1 MNNITYKT
9 EIDKFRNDLV
19 EVDGDN
25 VTKKLVG
32 FKITRDNEGILDV
45 FIIDKWID
53 IVDGKSDD
61 TYASDA
67 YKLCTTEIDEWKD
80 SFTHVAKTFN
90 PDTGKME

>member
-1 MNNITYKT
+1 MSYTIK
-9 EIDKFRNDLV
+9 IDKFQNTTQ
-19 EVDGDN
+19 DGAN
-25 VTKKLVG
+25 KKLVG
-32 FKITRDNEGILDV
+32 FQITKDTGEL
-45 FIIDKWID
+45 FIIDKWLDID
-53 IVDGKSDD
+53 DSKSDD

>member
-1 MNNITYKT
+1 MSYTIK
-9 EIDKFRNDLV
+9 IDKFQNTTQ
-19 EVDGDN
+19 DGAN
-25 VTKKLVG
+25 KKLVG
-32 FKITRDNEGILDV
+32 FQITKDTGEM
-45 FIIDKWID
+45 FIIDKWLDID
-53 IVDGKSDD
+53 DSKSDD

>member
-1 MNNITYKT
+1 MSYTIK
-9 EIDKFRNDLV
+9 IDKFQNSMQ
-19 EVDGDN
+19 DGAN
-25 VTKKLVG
+25 KKLVG
-32 FKITRDNEGILDV
+32 FQITKDTGEV
-45 FIIDKWID
+45 FIIDKWLDID
-53 IVDGKSDD
+53 DSKSDD

>member
-1 MNNITYKT
+1 MSYTIK
-9 EIDKFRNDLV
+9 IDKFQNSTQ
-19 EVDGDN
+19 DGAN
-25 VTKKLVG
+25 KKLVG
-32 FKITRDNEGILDV
+32 FQITKDTGEV
-45 FIIDKWID
+45 FIIDKWLDID
-53 IVDGKSDD
+53 DSKSDD

>member
-1 MNNITYKT
+1 MSYTIK
-9 EIDKFRNDLV
+9 IDKFQNTTL
-19 EVDGDN
+19 DGAN
-25 VTKKLVG
+25 KKLIG
-32 FKITRDNEGILDV
+32 FQITKDTGEI
-45 FIIDKWID
+45 FIIDKWLDID
-53 IVDGKSDD
+53 DSKSDD

>member
-1 MNNITYKT
+1 MSYTIK
-9 EIDKFRNDLV
+9 IDKFQNTTQ
-19 EVDGDN
+19 DGAN
-25 VTKKLVG
+25 KKLVG
-32 FKITRDNEGILDV
+32 FQITKDTGEV
-45 FIIDKWID
+45 FIIDKWLDID
-53 IVDGKSDD
+53 DSKSDD

>member
-1 MNNITYKT
+1 MSYTIK
-9 EIDKFRNDLV
+9 IDKFKNTTQDSA
-19 EVDGDN
+19 N
-25 VTKKLVG
+25 KKLVG
-32 FKITRDNEGILDV
+32 FQITKDTGEV
-45 FIIDKWID
+45 FIIDKWLDID
-53 IVDGKSDD
+53 DSKSDD